1 MALYN
6 KINQFK
12 NITLNKM
19 LDTEDCLLCDSI
31 YIEVKNQEKF
41 RNECLDG

>member
-12 NITLNKM
+12 NIALNKM
-19 LDTEDCLLCDSI
+19 LDTEDCVLCDPI
-31 YIEVKNQEKF
+31 YAEVKNQEKV

>member
-41 RNECLDG
+41 RNERLDG